1 MNATVDAIRQELLS
15 AIEKDELVLP
25 TLPEV
30 ALQVREVAQ
39 DPNSNITKLAAVIG
53 RDAAISA
60 RIIKVA
66 NSPLMRRTERR
77 NENLRMA
84 LMSLGMEYTANLATG
99 LAMEQ
104 MFQATTD
111 AIDKRL
117 RETWSRSTEVA
128 GICQVFSKNCGHL
141 RPDQATLAGLTHKIG
156 ALPILTYA
164 ESSRALL
171 ANTDALDSLIESLH
185 PEVGQ
190 KILQRWDFSEEL
202 ACVPVEHL
210 NFSRQPPEC
219 DYADVVTVA
228 VLESYSGSNHPLADV
243 DFAGV
248 TAFGRLG
255 IEVDSQVIEIA
266 GLQEDVQAAT
276 ASLQF

>member
-1 MNATVDAIRQELLS
+1 MNAEVEGIRQELLS

-39 DPNSNITKLAAVIG
+39 DPNSNISSLAAVIG

-66 NSPLMRRTERR
+66 NSPLMRRSERK
-77 NENLRMA
+77 NENLKMA

-128 GICQVFSKNCGHL
+128 GICQVFSKNGSNL

-156 ALPILTYA
+156 ALPILIHA
-164 ESSRALL
+164 ESSRSLL
-171 ANTDALDSLIESLH
+171 ANTAALDELVESLH
-185 PEVGQ
+185 PEVGH

-210 NFSRQPPEC
+210 KFDRQIAEC

-228 VLESYSGSNHPLADV
+228 VLESYSGSAHPLAEV
-243 DFAGV
+243 DYAHV

-255 IEVDSQVIEIA
+255 IAVDSQTIELED
-266 GLQEDVQAAT
+266 LQDDMQAAT
-276 ASLQF
+276 DSLKF